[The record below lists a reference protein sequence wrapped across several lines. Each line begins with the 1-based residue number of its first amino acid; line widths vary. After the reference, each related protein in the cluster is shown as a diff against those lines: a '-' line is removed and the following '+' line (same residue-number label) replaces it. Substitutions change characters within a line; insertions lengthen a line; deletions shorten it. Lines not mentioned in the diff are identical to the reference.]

1 MTITQTTYETFWSNA
16 VKGPFGFSDYR
27 ARKEGIRR
35 WGFAIPNA
43 EAIDAIA
50 ELSPIIE
57 LGAGTGYWASLL
69 AEAGAEITAYDKD
82 VPSGDSDNYYAFKH
96 TPLHYEVKQGTEDVL
111 ADSSARTLL
120 LIWPC
125 YNSPFASNCLKRF
138 AGEYLAFVGEGRW
151 GCTADDD
158 FFEELADH
166 WEEVRGVDI
175 PNWDGIHDDLRIYRR
190 NK

>member
-1 MTITQTTYETFWSNA
+1 MTPTTYETFWRNRK
-16 VKGPFGFSDYR
+16 KGPLDFSFRDR
-27 ARKEGIRR
+27 DEGIRR

-69 AEAGAEITAYDKD
+69 AEAGAAVQAYDKD
-82 VPSGDSDNYYAFKH
+82 VPSGDSENYYSFRH
-96 TPLHYEVKQGTEDVL
+96 TPLHYEVKQGTEAVL

-120 LIWPC
+120 LVWPS
-125 YNSPFASNCLKRF
+125 YASPFANNCLKQF
-138 AGEYLAFVGEGRW
+138 AGEYLAFVGEGIG

-158 FFEELADH
+158 FFEALTAH
-166 WEEVRGVDI
+166 WEQVRVVNI
-175 PNWDGIHDDLRIYRR
+175 PHWDGIHDDLRIYRR